1 MTDIEV
7 TLNAWEKNYVSVLAV
22 QGESDGRTLNVTLV
36 DRTGQT
42 DGTFNAES
50 VDRPIDLTDTSVHL
64 YCKKSDGT
72 KTFSGGT
79 ITGAKDGKASF
90 VLPEQATSAA
100 GSVSAQIYITKP
112 DNSALKVIG
121 LTLQVES
128 SDIEGIES
136 TDDFLSLVE
145 ALNKADSAA
154 EQTAQAKADSEAA
167 VTNANTAIDNINA
180 KNQEMTTAESARVAA
195 ESGRVNAES
204 ARASAE
210 SARQSNE
217 QTRKTQESGR
227 VSAESSRVTAEN
239 QRQANTQTAISNA
252 ETATAN
258 ANEAAD
264 RANNAAQSVDDAI
277 EGNLGPAIDA
287 RLTARLNVEGG
298 MMGYDAGA
306 ALTDR
311 VVALEDTVLS
321 KAAWLGNA
329 YLGNAY
335 LYAAVG

>member
-154 EQTAQAKADSEAA
+154 EQTAKPPLPMQIRPS
-167 VTNANTAIDNINA
+167 
-180 KNQEMTTAESARVAA
+180 TT
-195 ESGRVNAES
+195 
-204 ARASAE
+204 
-210 SARQSNE
+210 
-217 QTRKTQESGR
+217 
-227 VSAESSRVTAEN
+227 
-239 QRQANTQTAISNA
+239 
-252 ETATAN
+252 
-258 ANEAAD
+258 
-264 RANNAAQSVDDAI
+264 
-277 EGNLGPAIDA
+277 
-287 RLTARLNVEGG
+287 
-298 MMGYDAGA
+298 
-306 ALTDR
+306 
-311 VVALEDTVLS
+311 
-321 KAAWLGNA
+321 
-329 YLGNAY
+329 
-335 LYAAVG
+335 